1 MTTARLAGRVAIVT
15 GASRG
20 LGKAIA
26 IALAQDG
33 AAVAVAARSEQ
44 VSDERLPGTIHETA
58 AAISA
63 AGGRAVAV
71 PCDVTQDD
79 DLVRLVEQTRTTFGP
94 IDLLVNNAALTLPA
108 RRPAAAPSGSEAT
121 PPTPATPPTSAVVLP
136 MSVRGYRKHFEV
148 GVFAAYRLS
157 QLVASDLTELRRGA
171 IVNISSDASRRPGPG
186 PYADSGVPMLAAYG
200 GNKAALEHLTQC
212 VAYELAPY
220 DVAVNALLPSRP
232 VESPGLK
239 GASPDIVDAEDPA
252 DFAEAVVQLSLVTP
266 STRTGQVMY
275 HHDVLF
281 PDRPAR
287 GWVG

>member
-1 MTTARLAGRVAIVT
+1 MTQTRLSGRVAIVT

-26 IALAQDG
+26 LALAHEG

-44 VSDERLPGTIHETA
+44 VSDELPGTIHETA
-58 AAISA
+58 ALITT
-63 AGGRAVAV
+63 AGARALAV
-71 PCDVTQDD
+71 PCDVTDD
-79 DLVRLVEQTRTTFGP
+79 ADLVRLVEQTRAAFGP
-94 IDLLVNNAALTLPA
+94 IDLLVNNAALTVPTRRPQVMTPETAPSVPA
-108 RRPAAAPSGSEAT
+108 R
-121 PPTPATPPTSAVVLP
+121 SAVLP
-136 MSVRGYRKHFEV
+136 MSIRGYRKHFEV
-148 GVFAAYRLS
+148 GVFAAYRLV
-157 QLVASDLTELRRGA
+157 QLVAADLAALQRGA

-186 PYADSGVPMLAAYG
+186 PYADVGVPTLAAYG

-220 DVAVNALLPSRP
+220 GVAVNALLPSRP
-232 VESPGLK
+232 VSSPGLENV
-239 GASPDIVDAEDPA
+239 SPDIEDAEDPA
-252 DFAEAVVQLSLVTP
+252 DFAEAVVQLCLATP
-266 STRTGQVMY
+266 STRTGQLAY

>member
-1 MTTARLAGRVAIVT
+1 MTPPRLSGRVAIVT

-26 IALAQDG
+26 IALAQEG

-44 VSDERLPGTIHETA
+44 VSDARLPGTIHETA
-58 AAISA
+58 SVISA
-63 AGGRAVAV
+63 AGGRALAV
-71 PCDVTQDD
+71 SCDVTQDD
-79 DLVRLVEQTRTTFGP
+79 DLVRLVEQTRASFGP
-94 IDLLVNNAALTLPA
+94 IDLLVNNAALTVPA
-108 RRPAAAPSGSEAT
+108 RRPAPVTSGSQ
-121 PPTPATPPTSAVVLP
+121 PTVASRPAVLP
-136 MSVRGYRKHFEV
+136 MSLRGYRKHFEV
-148 GVFAAYRLS
+148 GVFAAYRLM
-157 QLVASDLTELRRGA
+157 QLVASDLIEIRRGA

-186 PYADSGVPMLAAYG
+186 PYADSGVPTLAAYG

-220 DVAVNALLPSRP
+220 GVAVNALLPSRP
-232 VESPGLK
+232 VDSPGLQDV
-239 GASPDIVDAEDPA
+239 SPDIQDAEDPA
-252 DFAEAVVQLSLVTP
+252 DFAEATVQLSLATP
-266 STRTGQVMY
+266 SIRTGRVAY

>member
-1 MTTARLAGRVAIVT
+1 MTPPRLSGRVAIVT

-26 IALAQDG
+26 MALAQEG
-33 AAVAVAARSEQ
+33 AAVAIAARSEQ

-58 AAISA
+58 AVIRA
-63 AGGRAVAV
+63 AGGRAQAI

-79 DLVRLVEQTRTTFGP
+79 DLIRLVEQARAAFGP
-94 IDLLVNNAALTLPA
+94 IDLLVNNAALTVPA
-108 RRPAAAPSGSEAT
+108 RRPKPATSEPPPPAAT
-121 PPTPATPPTSAVVLP
+121 PPAVLP
-136 MSVRGYRKHFEV
+136 ISVRGYRKHFEV
-148 GVFAAYRLS
+148 GVFAAYLLT
-157 QLVASDLTELRRGA
+157 QLVATDLVDLRRGA

-186 PYADSGVPMLAAYG
+186 PYSDSGMPTLSAYG

-212 VAYELAPY
+212 VAYELAPFG
-220 DVAVNALLPSRP
+220 VAVNALLPSRP
-232 VESPGLK
+232 VDSPGLQ
-239 GASPDIVDAEDPA
+239 GVSPDIADAEDPA
-252 DFAEAVVQLSLVTP
+252 DFAEATVQLCLATP
-266 STRTGQVMY
+266 ATRTGQVVY